1 MVCVG
6 LPPDTSVVAGATPL
20 QMALNRL
27 NIVGS
32 VTGTLKV
39 SASVINLMFQ
49 AHKFHRMSKSAWT
62 SPHEVSFIPYSAKGR
77 CMMSISSV
85 SLCLRAS

>member
-6 LPPDTSVVAGATPL
+6 LPPDTNVVAGATPL

-39 SASVINLMFQ
+39 SESRLNAVGIKLMGY
-49 AHKFHRMSKSAWT
+49 
-62 SPHEVSFIPYSAKGR
+62 VGR
-77 CMMSISSV
+77 
-85 SLCLRAS
+85 